1 MFGKMFQVM
10 KMAMTGE
17 IIHQIDTSIAGD
29 NCQISFRLKRE
40 RKTGREYVVMAGIAT
55 GNYQYYPMEIDEFD
69 RLVESALQLRSRI
82 NSGVKKTESNP

>member
-55 GNYQYYPMEIDEFD
+55 GNYQYYPMEIDEFE
-69 RLVESALQLRSRI
+69 RLIESALQIRSRI
-82 NSGVKKTESNP
+82 TSSTKKAG